1 VRLRLLAPPGG
12 GFPRTIAQATAA
24 ADLGKRLRHTPDAV
38 VYLDVPEPV
47 LTRRLLARGAQ
58 DGRTDDTADVTRHR
72 LAVFAEMTRPHIRY
86 YENRGIFAISCWLP
100 GAGSDTNVIRPCRD
114 RGMVHVE
121 DIRPDFLDDV
131 LPHIAACDHERLAEG

>member
-1 VRLRLLAPPGG
+1 MRLRLLAPPGG

-24 ADLGKRLRHTPDAV
+24 ADLGKRLGHTLDAV

-58 DGRTDDTADVTRHR
+58 DGRTDDTADVTRRR

-86 YENRGIFAISCWLP
+86 YENRGILVSVNAKRPALRLADRS
-100 GAGSDTNVIRPCRD
+100 SNVIGFR
-114 RGMVHVE
+114 
-121 DIRPDFLDDV
+121 
-131 LPHIAACDHERLAEG
+131 